1 MNKVTILSLHLAFGG
16 IEKAICSLA
25 NLLVDD
31 YEVEIISEY
40 KLLEKPAFP
49 LDERVKVKYL
59 IPELKPNGKEFKE
72 ALKAF
77 KIGSIIREG
86 IISAKVLYLK
96 KHRMIEAIRNCDADV
111 IISSRLYF
119 NNLLGKYGKP
129 ETKKVGWEHNHWEV
143 VKGQH
148 EKVVKSAENLDVLVS
163 CSKQINEHYSQYVDC
178 RCVAIGNIIDFI
190 PDEYP
195 TLEEKN
201 MIAVGSLIER
211 KGFLDLID
219 IMNQL
224 CKKDDRWHLNLFG
237 DGEQKQDILNKIKE
251 YGLENNVTVHGFQSK
266 DVINS
271 YLSKSSIYMM
281 TSHSEALPI
290 VLLEAVSFGL
300 PIVAYECPGV
310 DEIVEED
317 LNGYIIPGRDLDDY
331 CAKTMKLMN
340 DTELRKQF
348 GKHSLEVS
356 HRYSKEIIKTEWE
369 NLIESL

>member
-77 KIGSIIREG
+77 NIASIIKEG

-96 KHRMIEAIRNCDADV
+96 KHRMIEAIKYCDADV

-148 EKVVKSAENLDVLVS
+148 DKVVKSAENLDVLVS
-163 CSKQINEHYSQYVDC
+163 CSKQINEHYSNYVNC

-237 DGEQKQDILNKIKE
+237 DGEQKPDILNKIKE

-317 LNGYIIPGRDLDDY
+317 LNGYRISGRDIEDY
-331 CAKTMKLMN
+331 CNKTLKLIS
-340 DTELRKQF
+340 DSELRKQF
-348 GKHSLEVS
+348 GKHAFEVS
-356 HRYSKEIIKTEWE
+356 HRYSKETIKTEWE

>member
-77 KIGSIIREG
+77 NIASIIKEG

-96 KHRMIEAIRNCDADV
+96 KHRMIEAIKYCDADV

-148 EKVVKSAENLDVLVS
+148 DKVVKSAENLDVLVS
-163 CSKQINEHYSQYVDC
+163 CSKQINEHYSNYVNC

-237 DGEQKQDILNKIKE
+237 DGEQKPDILNKIKE

-317 LNGYIIPGRDLDDY
+317 LNGYIISGRDIDDY
-331 CAKTMKLMN
+331 CNKTLKLIS
-340 DTELRKQF
+340 DSELRKQF
-348 GKHSLEVS
+348 GKHAFEVS
-356 HRYSKEIIKTEWE
+356 HRYSKETIKTEWE

>member
-148 EKVVKSAENLDVLVS
+148 DKVVKSAENLDVLVS
-163 CSKQINEHYSQYVDC
+163 CSKQINEHYSNYVNC

-224 CKKDDRWHLNLFG
+224 CKMDARWHLNLFG

-310 DEIVEED
+310 DEIVEEG
-317 LNGYIIPGRDLDDY
+317 LNGYIIAGRDLDDY

-356 HRYSKEIIKTEWE
+356 HRYSKEIIKREWE